1 MKVSETADYNSWRES
16 EKLLNGNHNGFFF
29 ILTVS
34 VHIPFPQKMTELNVY
49 GLKEWMDE
57 RMNGMYPCKWMSWM
71 SMVWQD
77 ELSLILPSLQ

>member
-1 MKVSETADYNSWRES
+1 MKRIWEAIER
-16 EKLLNGNHNGFFF
+16 KPQRIFFYF
-29 ILTVS
+29 DRVRPYTFPMALGS
-34 VHIPFPQKMTELNVY
+34 YKFPQKMTELNVY

>member
-1 MKVSETADYNSWRES
+1 MKRIWEAIER
-16 EKLLNGNHNGFFF
+16 KPQRIFF